1 VKHVVLAA
9 TLTPFRH
16 DGSLWLER
24 VPAYLEYLTSLGVD
38 GFLALGT
45 NGEFASLDIDE
56 RERVLEA
63 MVEASAGARILAN
76 VGGTVVHDVLRLTR
90 HARATGAD
98 GVALLPPY
106 YFPTSARAYEELAR
120 RVADA
125 FEGPIHLYNIPRYT
139 GFTIPV
145 ETVAALAHDGTAV
158 GLKDSSQ
165 DLAYLDAVRAAAP
178 RIEYLMGS
186 DTTLIAGLE
195 HGVDG
200 VASGMANTFP
210 DVVVGATRAFE
221 RGAPLEAWSDLV
233 RRIRTLFGAHP
244 YLAATRHAIA
254 ARGMDVGP
262 VRAPLM
268 DLTPEER
275 AVASEAI
282 GSILASLPST
292 EVAP

>member
-1 VKHVVLAA
+1 MKHVVLAA

-24 VPAYLEYLTSLGVD
+24 IPAYLEYLTSRGVD

-45 NGEFASLDIDE
+45 NGEFASLDTEE

-63 MVEASAGARILAN
+63 MVEASAGRRIVAN

-90 HARATGAD
+90 HARTRGVD

-106 YFPTSARAYEELAR
+106 YVPTSARGYEELAR
-120 RVADA
+120 KVADA
-125 FEGPIHLYNIPRYT
+125 FGGPIHLYNIPRYT

-145 ETVAALAHDGTAV
+145 ETVAALARDGTAA

-186 DTTLIAGLE
+186 DTTLLDGLA

-210 DVVVGATRAFE
+210 DLVVSATRAFE
-221 RGAPLEAWSDLV
+221 RGAPLGAWSDLV
-233 RRIRTLFGAHP
+233 RRIRAFFGAHP

-262 VRAPLM
+262 VRAPLV
-268 DLTPEER
+268 DLAPDER
-275 AVASEAI
+275 AAANEAI
-282 GSILASLPST
+282 ASILASLPPE
-292 EVAP
+292 EVAS

>member
-1 VKHVVLAA
+1 MKHVVLAA
-9 TLTPFRH
+9 TLTPFH
-16 DGSLWLER
+16 SDGSLWLER
-24 VPAYLEYLTSLGVD
+24 IPTYLAYLTSLGVD

-45 NGEFASLDIDE
+45 NGEFASLDTDE

-63 MVEASAGARILAN
+63 MVEASAGPRILVN
-76 VGGTVVHDVLRLTR
+76 VGGTVMHDVLRLTR
-90 HARATGAD
+90 HARETGVD

-106 YFPTSARAYEELAR
+106 YFPTNARAYEELAR

-125 FEGPIHLYNIPRYT
+125 FGGPIHLYNIPRYT

-145 ETVAALAHDGTAV
+145 KTVAALARDGTAA

-165 DLAYLDAVRAAAP
+165 DLDYLDAVRAVAP
-178 RIEYLMGS
+178 GLEYLMGS
-186 DTTLIAGLE
+186 DTTLIDGLE
-195 HGVDG
+195 HGADG

-233 RRIRTLFGAHP
+233 GRIRAFFGAHP

-254 ARGMDVGP
+254 ARGVDVGP
-262 VRAPLM
+262 VRAPLV
-268 DLTPEER
+268 DLPPDACAAANETI
-275 AVASEAI
+275 ASL
-282 GSILASLPST
+282 LASLPPT
-292 EVAP
+292 EVAQ